1 MKNIFVLT
9 AICSMIGSA
18 AMAQSSAPAAPQPV
32 APHVSQDIA
41 PAPTPQP
48 AQTERKADQETP
60 SKDTTKSVK

>member
-18 AMAQSSAPAAPQPV
+18 ALAQTSAPAAPQPV
-32 APHVSQDIA
+32 APKVSQDIA

-48 AQTERKADQETP
+48 AQTERKANQEAP
-60 SKDTTKSVK
+60 AAESTKSVK